1 MLLPWSFLN
10 VTDTFRTTTFSLL
23 EFSIQ
28 MGQLIGPIIGSA
40 LLLLGLYQPFYFVFP
55 MAMLSVPLALL
66 LPPRSRPSSYRK
78 RKLSDN
84 GTSGTQVDETEGL
97 LNRYAE
103 TNGPADRESERLPGI
118 SDGKT
123 SLKDALARAL
133 LEAKKSWRLVLDY
146 RVIQYGYAA
155 SLIITLGKQSLHI
168 LLQYVSKRFGVT
180 IAEVR
185 TAKLPSVH
193 N

>member
-1 MLLPWSFLN
+1 
-10 VTDTFRTTTFSLL
+10 
-23 EFSIQ
+23 
-28 MGQLIGPIIGSA
+28 
-40 LLLLGLYQPFYFVFP
+40 
-55 MAMLSVPLALL
+55 
-66 LPPRSRPSSYRK
+66 
-78 RKLSDN
+78 
-84 GTSGTQVDETEGL
+84 
-97 LNRYAE
+97 LNRNAE

-123 SLKDALARAL
+123 NLKDALARAL

-185 TAKLPSVH
+185 PHLLLCH
-193 N
+193 YEN